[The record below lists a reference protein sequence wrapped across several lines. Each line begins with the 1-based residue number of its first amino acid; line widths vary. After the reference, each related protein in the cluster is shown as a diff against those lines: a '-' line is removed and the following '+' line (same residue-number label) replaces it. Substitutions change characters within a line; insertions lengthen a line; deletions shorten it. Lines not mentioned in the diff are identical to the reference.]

1 MVLRNFRDSLIN
13 EIIIVDDKEFT
24 SNDPYSIVYEA
35 AFLGLSPDVQNPM
48 MLDRLGR
55 LMQSADRVVVVCSP
69 ARREQWTLVLKSAG
83 VHGELISPAMEEI
96 GVTEVSRFEGGSTF
110 KVPAVAL
117 SLHHRLMTRT
127 HDLASNFPDIW
138 CRYTMVSAVATL

>member
-83 VHGELISPAMEEI
+83 VHGELIAPEMEEI
-96 GVTEVSRFEGGSTF
+96 DRKSVVKGKGVTGRVDFG
-110 KVPAVAL
+110 
-117 SLHHRLMTRT
+117 
-127 HDLASNFPDIW
+127 
-138 CRYTMVSAVATL
+138 